1 MNTHLKSVKMT
12 VKGKD
17 PISLETLSV
26 RGNNIRYIVLPD
38 SLPLDTLLVEEP
50 RKAKKKKEISE
61 RKFHSLMSVMCLSI
75 LTLGLLLVTLGRG
88 RGRGRARGRGRG
100 RGRGR

>member
-26 RGNNIRYIVLPD
+26 RGNNIRYIILPD

-50 RKAKKKKEISE
+50 RKSKKKKEISKSE
-61 RKFHSLMSVMCLSI
+61 MMARTEVAACAFLYASCLNCSGI
-75 LTLGLLLVTLGRG
+75 
-88 RGRGRARGRGRG
+88 
-100 RGRGR
+100 

>member
-26 RGNNIRYIVLPD
+26 RGNNIRYIILPD

-50 RKAKKKKEISE
+50 RKTKKKKETSNKNISK
-61 RKFHSLMSVMCLSI
+61 RSHKLI
-75 LTLGLLLVTLGRG
+75 IRI
-88 RGRGRARGRGRG
+88 
-100 RGRGR
+100 